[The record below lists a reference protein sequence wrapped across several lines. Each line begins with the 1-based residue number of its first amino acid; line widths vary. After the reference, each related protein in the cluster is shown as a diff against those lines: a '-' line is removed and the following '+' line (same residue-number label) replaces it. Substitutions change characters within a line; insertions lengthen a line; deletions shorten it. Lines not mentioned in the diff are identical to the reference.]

1 MAEKKPENVRAFE
14 PETFVV
20 SVIISILSAIICMQI
35 IARIGTTP
43 NTSVI
48 GALMAMAIARIPLK
62 SMAKFRSLDRQN
74 LVQTMNSGAGFAAAN
89 CGLLAVGVI
98 FAFGD
103 MSLIYPML
111 IGSAVATLLG
121 MHFVYRIFD
130 SELFPADA
138 AWAQIGRAHV

>member
-48 GALMAMAIARIPLK
+48 GALMVSRK
-62 SMAKFRSLDRQN
+62 NRK
-74 LVQTMNSGAGFAAAN
+74 
-89 CGLLAVGVI
+89 
-98 FAFGD
+98 
-103 MSLIYPML
+103 
-111 IGSAVATLLG
+111 
-121 MHFVYRIFD
+121 
-130 SELFPADA
+130 
-138 AWAQIGRAHV
+138 